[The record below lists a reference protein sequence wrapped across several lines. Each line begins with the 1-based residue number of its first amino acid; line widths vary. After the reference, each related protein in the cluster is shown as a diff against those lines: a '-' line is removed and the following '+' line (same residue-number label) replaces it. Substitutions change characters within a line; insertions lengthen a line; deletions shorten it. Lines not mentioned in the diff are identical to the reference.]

1 MERTFKRYLWGANS
15 SQLTSSVLWKGD
27 DIYWWWDDDF
37 ISIPS
42 KSFEDNVDTLSIK
55 KGYNKR
61 KDCNLAL
68 VLVPKNFYM
77 PAGKHCVHFL
87 RHVWRWKCWRISD
100 ESKIFSS
107 IHLHSSVPSILHW
120 FTTLK
125 TSLEKIHISKLFRR
139 ITIMISRCSR
149 FSWPFGFPFFFSVWH
164 CAHQKFWNI
173 WSMFVQLIY
182 PLN

>member
-1 MERTFKRYLWGANS
+1 MTL
-15 SQLTSSVLWKGD
+15 SVLWKGD

-164 CAHQKFWNI
+164 CTHQKFWNI
-173 WSMFVQLIY
+173 RSMFVQLIY
-182 PLN
+182 PLK

>member
-1 MERTFKRYLWGANS
+1 M
-15 SQLTSSVLWKGD
+15 
-27 DIYWWWDDDF
+27 IWWWDDDF

-42 KSFEDNVDTLSIK
+42 KSFDDNINTLSIK

-87 RHVWRWKCWRISD
+87 HHVWHWKCCMISD
-100 ESKIFSS
+100 ERKIFSS

-125 TSLEKIHISKLFRR
+125 TSLEKIYVSKLFKT
-139 ITIMISRCSR
+139 ITITLQCSNRSKDIVFVLLQQEMTFIGKKACSR
-149 FSWPFGFPFFFSVWH
+149 ETLYWMFFQGWLEWGN
-164 CAHQKFWNI
+164 QG
-173 WSMFVQLIY
+173 
-182 PLN
+182 